1 MTSPSQGEDP
11 RFKSGWAHLKFLK
24 KKTFISLE
32 TNINKGEF
40 MYDRCES
47 CGKLIVSAEDC
58 RLQLGNDGVVH
69 TYCLECSSKHIG
81 KP

>member
-1 MTSPSQGEDP
+1 MIRG
-11 RFKSGWAHLKFLK
+11 
-24 KKTFISLE
+24 
-32 TNINKGEF
+32 F

-47 CGKLIVSAEDC
+47 CGKLIVSAKDC
-58 RLQLGNDGVVH
+58 KLQLGNDGAVH